1 MRITTTVM
9 NSPTLTPSLLDE
21 LIALRS
27 LARRDLNFPSR
38 YPPASGQGEQ
48 RVLGQTAARGL
59 EFIDSRPYQ
68 RGDDVRSIDWKVTA
82 RQGRPHTKV
91 FAAERERPLWMVVD
105 PAASM
110 RFGSVVQFKST
121 LAARIAAWLA
131 WTGSAGG
138 HSIGGATGTG
148 SGAGSV
154 CPPKAGDR
162 GVLALLG
169 ALCRAA
175 SEPAPEGAGGLAEI
189 VSVLRPRLRF
199 GDRVVVISD
208 FYGLDTPVDAAT
220 LDAALAVLGERTEVL
235 LLRVADPLEAHPPAA
250 GIYPV
255 QERGE
260 VVWLD
265 LADVSLRMAWKAVFE
280 RRTAALA
287 RLAQKHR
294 WPCLTLSTDGD
305 LAQDLNSLG
314 QGR

>member
-1 MRITTTVM
+1 MT
-9 NSPTLTPSLLDE
+9 SPLLDQ

-38 YPPASGQGEQ
+38 RTPAPGPGGQQVVG
-48 RVLGQTAARGL
+48 RTAARGL

-82 RQGRPHTKV
+82 RQGRTHTKV
-91 FAAERERPLWMVVD
+91 FAAERERPLWLVID

-138 HSIGGATGTG
+138 YSIGGVLA
-148 SGAGSV
+148 GADGV
-154 CPPKAGDR
+154 TILPPKASDR

-169 ALCRAA
+169 ALCRTAG
-175 SEPAPEGAGGLAEI
+175 EPAADGPDGLAGA
-189 VSVLRPRLRF
+189 LAALPPRLRF
-199 GDRVVVISD
+199 GDHVAVISD
-208 FYGLDTPVDAAT
+208 FYGLDLPASAAR
-220 LDAALAVLGERTEVL
+220 LEAALTMLGERGELL
-235 LLRVADPLEAHPPAA
+235 LLRVSDPLEAAPPPA

-255 QERGE
+255 RADGE

-265 LADVSLRMAWKAVFE
+265 LADSATRVAWQATFE
-280 RRTAALA
+280 QRTETLA
-287 RLAQKHR
+287 RLSRRHR
-294 WPCLTLSTDGD
+294 WPCRSLATDGD
-305 LAQDLNSLG
+305 LAQGLASLG
-314 QGR
+314 AGR